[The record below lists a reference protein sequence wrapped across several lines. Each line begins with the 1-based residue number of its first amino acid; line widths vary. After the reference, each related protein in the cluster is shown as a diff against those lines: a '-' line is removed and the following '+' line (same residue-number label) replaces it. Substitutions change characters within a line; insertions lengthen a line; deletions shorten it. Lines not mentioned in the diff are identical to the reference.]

1 MSGDFKKDQMVVYG
15 KMGVCRVVDRQ
26 LLAFGGA
33 TKAEYYI
40 LAPLRDARSSV
51 YVPCDNEALVARLRP
66 LLSRADIDS
75 LLSRVPQE
83 EIAWIEDRGE
93 RASAYRGI
101 ISGGDRKQVVCLVR
115 CLLAKK
121 KEKLAAGKK
130 LSSADEAL
138 LQECV
143 RLVEEEFSL
152 ALDIPAAN
160 VGAYIE
166 EKLGE

>member
-1 MSGDFKKDQMVVYG
+1 MSGSFEKDQMVVYG

-26 LLAFGGA
+26 MLVFGGA
-33 TKAEYYI
+33 AKTEYYI
-40 LAPLRDARSSV
+40 LAPLRDPRSLV
-51 YVPCDNEALVARLRP
+51 YVPCDNVALLGRLRP
-66 LLSRADIDS
+66 LLSREDIDS

-83 EIAWIEDRGE
+83 EIAWIEDRGD
-93 RASAYRGI
+93 RASAYRGVMN
-101 ISGGDRKQVVCLVR
+101 GGDRKQIVRLVR

-121 KEKLAAGKK
+121 NEKAAAGKK
-130 LSSADEAL
+130 LSSADEVL

-152 ALDIPAAN
+152 ALDIPAAS

-166 EKLGE
+166 DKLGE